1 MPLRLP
7 AAYGEFKDNTEIRR
21 YLDEL
26 VREIENYT
34 GVAEEEDFRPIYSA
48 VTASIQATGRY
59 SVYLVDATSGNI
71 TISLPD
77 AAKAENAVYTIKKT
91 DASGNYV
98 RFQSSTTNID
108 GASTLS
114 TTTQYNSYTVLSD
127 GTSWQLIGK
136 VV

>member
-7 AAYGEFKDNTEIRR
+7 AAYSEFKDLSELRR

-34 GVAEEEDFRPIYSA
+34 STSEEESFRPIYA
-48 VTASIQATGRY
+48 QITTATQAIGKYT
-59 SVYLVDATSGNI
+59 VYLADATSGNL

-77 AAKAENAVYTIKKT
+77 ADKAENAVYTFKKT

-98 RFQSSTTNID
+98 RFQSSSANID

-114 TTTQYNSYTVLSD
+114 TTTQYVSYTVLSD
-127 GTSWQLIGK
+127 GTSWQIVSK

>member
-7 AAYGEFKDNTEIRR
+7 AAYSDFKDNLEVRR

-26 VREIENYT
+26 VRELETYAST
-34 GVAEEEDFRPIYSA
+34 SEEEDFRPIYSKI
-48 VTASIQATGRY
+48 TASIQAVGKYT
-59 SVYLVDATSGNI
+59 VYLADATSGNL

-77 AAKAENAVYTIKKT
+77 ADKAENMVYTFKKT

-98 RFQSSTTNID
+98 RFQSSSANID

-114 TTTQYNSYTVLSD
+114 TTTRYVSYTVLSD
-127 GTSWQLIGK
+127 GTSWQIISK

>member
-7 AAYGEFKDNTEIRR
+7 AAYSDFKDFLELRR

-26 VREIENYT
+26 VREIETYT
-34 GVAEEEDFRPIYSA
+34 STAEEESFRPIYSKIA
-48 VTASIQATGRY
+48 ASTQAIGKY
-59 SVYLVDATSGNI
+59 SVYLADATSGNI

-77 AAKAENAVYTIKKT
+77 ADKAENAVYTFKKT

-98 RFQSSTTNID
+98 RFQSSSANID

-114 TTTQYNSYTVLSD
+114 TTTRYVSYTVLSD
-127 GTSWQLIGK
+127 GTSWQIISK

>member
-7 AAYGEFKDNTEIRR
+7 AAYSEFKDLMELRR

-34 GVAEEEDFRPIYSA
+34 SIEEEESFRPIYSKI
-48 VTASIQATGRY
+48 TASTQAIGKYT
-59 SVYLVDATSGNI
+59 VYLSDATAGSI

-77 AAKAENAVYTIKKT
+77 ANKAENAVYTFKKT
-91 DASGNYV
+91 DASGNFV
-98 RFQSSTTNID
+98 RFQSSTANID

-114 TTTQYNSYTVLSD
+114 TTTRYVSYTVLSD
-127 GTSWQLIGK
+127 GTSWQIISK